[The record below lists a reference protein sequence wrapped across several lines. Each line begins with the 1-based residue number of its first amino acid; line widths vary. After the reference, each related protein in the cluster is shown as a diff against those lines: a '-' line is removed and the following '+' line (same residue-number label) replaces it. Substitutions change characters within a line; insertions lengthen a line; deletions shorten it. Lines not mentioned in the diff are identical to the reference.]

1 MGLATTGL
9 LVTRVSDLVKIAFT
23 ASTAYITEIRL
34 EGLVVLR
41 DVIEV
46 STTPFDIATTHAP
59 LLHKIFASVSDPVY
73 NDALLLEQYQA
84 PITAALTPAMTP
96 ESTPEIYAS
105 AIRTSALF
113 VGCGIVKDV
122 ARMGRILKM
131 LTSALQQSSGQHTY
145 IACMFDS

>member
-46 STTPFDIATTHAP
+46 SMTFFDIATTHAP
-59 LLHKIFASVSDPVY
+59 LFVKIFANVSDPVY

-96 ESTPEIYAS
+96 ESTPEIFAS

-113 VGCGIVKDV
+113 VGCGIVKDI
-122 ARMGRILKM
+122 ARMGRILKT
-131 LTSALQQSSGQHTY
+131 LTSALQQSSSQYTY
-145 IACMFDS
+145 LACMLDS